1 MKQYSIIF
9 FWGMLISF
17 LGTLPPGALNITATQ
32 ITAQKGP
39 EAALVF
45 AAASMLTEIIIVR
58 LALTGMKQ
66 MIARRRLFQ
75 VLEILTAV
83 LLLAMTVGCFIAATK
98 MGGIANILP
107 DYHLPPFATGIFMTI
122 INPLHIPF
130 WLGWTSVLMNKGIM
144 SPAPVQYNWY
154 IAGIGLGTF
163 FGFLAF
169 IYTGQFLITSFENNQ
184 FIICLVIGL
193 ILLMVSIL
201 HIKKLILSPVSV
213 RYAKLKNHVINN
225 KEE

>member
-32 ITAQKGP
+32 ITAQQGQG
-39 EAALVF
+39 AAVVF
-45 AAASMLTEIIIVR
+45 AVASMLTEVIIVR
-58 LALTGMKQ
+58 LALTSMKRI
-66 MIARRRLFQ
+66 IARKRLFQ
-75 VLEILTAV
+75 ILELLTAA

-98 MGGIANILP
+98 MGGLANIFP
-107 DYHLPPFATGIFMTI
+107 DYHLPSFSTGVLMTL

-130 WLGWTSVLMNKGIM
+130 WLGWTSVLINKGVM

-169 IYTGQFLITSFENNQ
+169 IFTGQFLLTSFENNQ
-184 FIICLVIGL
+184 FIICLVVGI
-193 ILLMVSIL
+193 ILMIVAAL
-201 HIKKLILSPVSV
+201 HIKKMIQFPVSV
-213 RYAKLKNHVINN
+213 RYTKLNEQVID
-225 KEE
+225 KR

>member
-9 FWGMLISF
+9 FWGMIISF

-32 ITAQKGP
+32 IAAQKGQ

-45 AAASMLTEIIIVR
+45 AAASMLAEIIIVR
-58 LALTGMKQ
+58 LALTGVKQ
-66 MIARRRLFQ
+66 IIAKRRLFQ
-75 VLEILTAV
+75 ILEIITAA
-83 LLLAMTVGCFIAATK
+83 LLLAMTIGCFIAAAK

-107 DYHLPPFATGIFMTI
+107 DYHLPPFATGLFMTF

-163 FGFLAF
+163 LGFLAF
-169 IYTGQFLITSFENNQ
+169 VFAGQVLLSEFENNQ
-184 FIICLVIGL
+184 FVICLIVGF
-193 ILLMVSIL
+193 ILMIVAALYIKRMVQ
-201 HIKKLILSPVSV
+201 SPVSV
-213 RYAKLKNHVINN
+213 RYAKIKGQHNN
-225 KEE
+225 KQ

>member
-1 MKQYSIIF
+1 MRQYSIIF

-32 ITAQKGP
+32 LTVQKGQ

-45 AAASMLTEIIIVR
+45 AAASILTVVVIVR
-58 LALTGMKQ
+58 IALTGMKQ
-66 MIARRRLFQ
+66 IIARRRLFQ
-75 VLEILTAV
+75 FLEIVTAV
-83 LLLAMTVGCFIAATK
+83 LLLAMTVGCFIAAAK

-107 DYHLPPFATGIFMTI
+107 DYHLPPFATGVFMTF

-130 WLGWTSVLMNKGIM
+130 WLGWTSVLMNRGIM
-144 SPAPVQYNWY
+144 SPGPVQYNWY

-169 IYTGQFLITSFENNQ
+169 IFTGQILLTSFESNQ
-184 FIICLVIGL
+184 FIVCLVVGIV
-193 ILLMVSIL
+193 LMIVAAL
-201 HIKKLILSPVSV
+201 HIKRMIQLPVSV
-213 RYAKLKNHVINN
+213 RYAKMKDLVSN
-225 KEE
+225 KP

>member
-32 ITAQKGP
+32 ITAQQGQG
-39 EAALVF
+39 AAVVF
-45 AAASMLTEIIIVR
+45 AVASMLTEVIIVR
-58 LALTGMKQ
+58 LALTSMKRI
-66 MIARRRLFQ
+66 IARKRLFQ
-75 VLEILTAV
+75 ILELLTAA

-98 MGGIANILP
+98 MGGLANIFP
-107 DYHLPPFATGIFMTI
+107 DYHLPSFSTGVLMTL

-130 WLGWTSVLMNKGIM
+130 WLGWTSVLINKGVM
-144 SPAPVQYNWY
+144 SPAPVHYNWY

-169 IYTGQFLITSFENNQ
+169 IFTGQFLLTSFENNQ
-184 FIICLVIGL
+184 FIICLVVGI
-193 ILLMVSIL
+193 ILMIVAAL
-201 HIKKLILSPVSV
+201 HIKKMIQFPVSV
-213 RYAKLKNHVINN
+213 RYAKLNEQVID
-225 KEE
+225 K